1 MTISGRAAKEA
12 ISIYYAWWLI
22 TLLQFQEVLEIMQ
35 QEETST
41 QSKWR
46 DTNNNP
52 LQFRFSSRPLLN
64 GGRSP
69 SR

>member
-1 MTISGRAAKEA
+1 MTISRRAAKEA

-22 TLLQFQEVLEIMQ
+22 TLLQFQETLEIMQ
-35 QEETST
+35 QEEMSA

-52 LQFRFSSRPLLN
+52 WQFPFFLPDLLIM
-64 GGRSP
+64 GHSQ
-69 SR
+69 S